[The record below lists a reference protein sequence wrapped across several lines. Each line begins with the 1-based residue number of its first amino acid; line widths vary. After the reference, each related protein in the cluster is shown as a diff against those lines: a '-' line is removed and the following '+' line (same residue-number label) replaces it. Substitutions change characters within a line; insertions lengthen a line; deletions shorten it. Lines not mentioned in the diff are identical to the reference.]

1 MKQFILTFS
10 LFISSQLL
18 FSQIGINTTTPDP
31 SSALDIS
38 STNSGVLA
46 PRMTSA
52 QRLAITSPATS
63 LLVFD
68 TDENEFYYYEGS
80 TWIPLG
86 SSQMRDNYKLVKSIA
101 DLADES
107 TGSAYVLNTDFL
119 YEINGTI
126 LVDLPID
133 INGAYI
139 EGVDSGEDILVNASG
154 GALFQGTGA
163 GSIRNITL
171 SGNGSP
177 IFDLTGTGS
186 ELLIVNNTVLAGASS
201 VGSISSVGTA
211 FFSIT
216 QYVGNGN
223 GFTLSNIGSFLM
235 NTMFWTESN
244 SGTFITASGSFDNF
258 QMGNG
263 RIEADAG
270 ETGLDVSANPTIVNE
285 AALSEISFIGAGTRV
300 QGYTVGS
307 YPGYNFNTNWNVSC
321 SGIPTETDEVAVG
334 DLNFNFTAG
343 GGAGTTF
350 PANGTPRKLQGT
362 TTTNN
367 LFRFSETGSNRII
380 YEGKERRFFEA
391 SASISFEGSQPGDR
405 FIFYIAR
412 GRAGDATATV
422 IDETGAWKIV
432 SNAANR
438 GGGVTVADI
447 SVVPVIGVFDLEPN
461 DYIEVWAE
469 RFSGTGSIF
478 TVALNL
484 AVF

>member
-1 MKQFILTFS
+1 MKQFILTFL
-10 LFISSQLL
+10 LFISSHLL

-139 EGVDSGEDILVNASG
+139 EGVDSGEDVLFNASG

-163 GSIRNITL
+163 GSIRNLTL
-171 SGNGSP
+171 FGNGSP
-177 IFDLTGTGS
+177 IFNLTGTGS
-186 ELLIVNNTVLAGASS
+186 ELLVVNNTIVVNASA
-201 VGSISSVGTA
+201 VGSISSMGTV
-211 FFSIT
+211 FFNII
-216 QYVGNGN
+216 QYVGNSN
-223 GFTLSNIGSFLM
+223 GFAVSDIDSFLM
-235 NTMFWTESN
+235 NNMFWTTTN
-244 SGTFITASGSFDNF
+244 TGTFITASGSFSNF

-263 RIEADAG
+263 RIEADTG

-285 AALSEISFIGAGTRV
+285 AALSQISFIGDGTRV
-300 QGYTVGS
+300 DGYTTGT
-307 YPGYNFNTNWNVSC
+307 YLGYNFNTDWNASS
-321 SGIPTETDEVAVG
+321 SGIPTETDEVASA
-334 DLNFNFTAG
+334 NFYS
-343 GGAGTTF
+343 TTF
-350 PANGTPRKLQGT
+350 ANTSGGFTQTISNNTAVEVQGDGTFESSD
-362 TTTNN
+362 
-367 LFRFSETGSNRII
+367 LFRFRAEGGNNRVV
-380 YEGKERRFFEA
+380 YEGESDRNVQVNV
-391 SASISFEGSQPGDR
+391 SLSIR
-405 FIFYIAR
+405 
-412 GRAGDATATV
+412 V
-422 IDETGAWKIV
+422 V
-432 SNAANR
+432 NAANDFYSFVIAR
-438 GGGVTVADI
+438 NGAVVTETNAIVRITNDAEIQNVALNGI
-447 SVVPVIGVFDLEPN
+447 LSLEN
-461 DYIEVWAE
+461 EDYIEVFVQRLTGAGNDTLVI
-469 RFSGTGSIF
+469 FSE
-478 TVALNL
+478 NL
-484 AVF
+484 SVR